1 MTHNDALTWFF
12 GCLRRL
18 LRCDPEFDRLS
29 RQVNTLTEQL
39 SQTEAARAALE
50 QQNGALAAELEAIKK
65 ERQQAI
71 QSFSLLRSEV
81 VNLLRLSEDKRSWAH
96 RATAARD
103 LVRVLTLML
112 EITEEEIAPI
122 NGKTTKGMED
132 HFRRFIGFLNR
143 IRDFATTSRA
153 PKTLS
158 T

>member
-1 MTHNDALTWFF
+1 MTRNDALTWFF

-29 RQVNTLTEQL
+29 RQVNALTEQL

-81 VNLLRLSEDKRSWAH
+81 VKLLRLSEDKRSWAH
-96 RATAARD
+96 RASAIRD
-103 LVRVLTLML
+103 LVRVLKLML

-153 PKTLS
+153 PKTSS